1 MKFEDLNNFSE
12 HSLILD
18 NNNYFTKRINQK
30 RIAIFL
36 DRDGVIIKDMHYL
49 SNPEEVILELGIKN
63 LMKFAFDSSIPV
75 FVVTNQSGIGR
86 KKFSWND
93 YFNVT
98 NRMLE
103 IIGSP
108 NPILGIYSNCHI
120 KAKNNNWRKPNPGM
134 ILKASEQFKINLKGS
149 FLIGDRITDLQAG
162 VNAGIGNVV
171 HLLTGH
177 GLNERKE
184 VKKNVKNEEVFFLNN
199 KSSKIHLLDNLLDF
213 PSYLIKS

>member
-1 MKFEDLNNFSE
+1 LNRFSENRLILSNNNNFS
-12 HSLILD
+12 
-18 NNNYFTKRINQK
+18 KRINQK

-49 SNPEEVILELGIKN
+49 SDPERVILELGIKN
-63 LMKFAFDSSIPV
+63 LMQFAFDNFIPV
-75 FVVTNQSGIGR
+75 FVITNQSGIAR

-108 NPILGIYSNCHI
+108 NPIVGIYSNCYI
-120 KAKNNNWRKPNPGM
+120 ETINNNWRKPNPGM
-134 ILKASEQFKINLKGS
+134 ILNAANQFKINLKES

-162 VNAGIGNVV
+162 VNAGVGNVV

-177 GLNERKE
+177 GLNERE
-184 VKKNVKNEEVFFLNN
+184 GVKKSVKQNKLFFFNK
-199 KSSKIHLLDNLLDF
+199 KSSMIYLLDNLLQF
-213 PSYLIKS
+213 PSYLKNIK

>member
-1 MKFEDLNNFSE
+1 MK
-12 HSLILD
+12 
-18 NNNYFTKRINQK
+18 
-30 RIAIFL
+30 AVFL

-49 SNPEEVILELGIKN
+49 SDPERVILELGIKN
-63 LMKFAFDSSIPV
+63 LMQFAFDNFIPV
-75 FVVTNQSGIGR
+75 FVVTNQSGIAR
-86 KKFSWND
+86 KKFSWHD

-108 NPILGIYSNCHI
+108 NPIVGIYSNSYLETI
-120 KAKNNNWRKPNPGM
+120 NNNWRKPNPGM
-134 ILKASEQFKINLKGS
+134 ILNAANQFKINLKES

-177 GLNERKE
+177 GLKERE
-184 VKKNVKNEEVFFLNN
+184 GVKKSIMQNKLFFLNK
-199 KSSKIHLLDNLLDF
+199 KSSMIYLLDNLLQF
-213 PSYLIKS
+213 PSYLKKH

>member
-1 MKFEDLNNFSE
+1 LKFKNLNNFSE
-12 HSLILD
+12 HSLILE
-18 NNNYFTKRINQK
+18 NNNFFAKKINQK

-49 SNPEEVILELGIKN
+49 SNPEEVTLELGIKN
-63 LMKFAFDSSIPV
+63 LMKFAFDNYIPV
-75 FVVTNQSGIGR
+75 FVVTNQSGIAR
-86 KKFSWND
+86 EKFSWND
-93 YFNVT
+93 YLNVT

-108 NPILGIYSNCHI
+108 NPIVGIYSNCYI

-134 ILKASEQFKINLKGS
+134 ILKAAEQFEINLKGS
-149 FLIGDRITDLQAG
+149 FLIGDRITDLQSG
-162 VNAGIGNVV
+162 VNAGIGNLI

-177 GLNERKE
+177 GLKEREE
-184 VKKNVKNEEVFFLNN
+184 VKKNVKNKKFFFLNN
-199 KSSKIHLLDNLLDF
+199 KSSMIYLLDNLLDF

>member
-1 MKFEDLNNFSE
+1 LRFDNLNSFSENKLILENNINFS
-12 HSLILD
+12 
-18 NNNYFTKRINQK
+18 NRINQR
-30 RIAIFL
+30 RIAIFM

-49 SNPEEVILELGIKN
+49 SDPERVILELGIKN
-63 LMKFAFDSSIPV
+63 LMQFAFDNFIPV
-75 FVVTNQSGIGR
+75 FVVTNQSGIAR
-86 KKFSWND
+86 KKFSWHD

-108 NPILGIYSNCHI
+108 NPIVGIYSNSYLETI
-120 KAKNNNWRKPNPGM
+120 NNNWRKPNPGM
-134 ILKASEQFKINLKGS
+134 ILNAANQFKINLKES

-177 GLNERKE
+177 GLKERE
-184 VKKNVKNEEVFFLNN
+184 GVKKSIMQNKLFFLNK
-199 KSSKIHLLDNLLDF
+199 KSSMIYLLDNLLQF
-213 PSYLIKS
+213 PSYLKKH

>member
-1 MKFEDLNNFSE
+1 MSNFSE
-12 HSLILD
+12 HSLILE
-18 NNNYFTKRINQK
+18 NNYFEKTINQK

-49 SNPEEVILELGIKN
+49 SNPEEVKLESGIKN
-63 LMKFAFDSSIPV
+63 LMQIAFDNCIPV
-75 FVVTNQSGIGR
+75 FVVTNQSGIAR

-98 NRMLE
+98 NRMLD

-108 NPILGIYSNCHI
+108 NPIVGIYSNCHI
-120 KAKNNNWRKPNPGM
+120 EAKNNNWRKPNPGM
-134 ILKASEQFKINLKGS
+134 ILKAAEQFKINLKES
-149 FLIGDRITDLQAG
+149 YLIGDRITDLQAG

-177 GLNERKE
+177 GLNEREE
-184 VKKNVKNEEVFFLNN
+184 VKNNVKNKKLFFLNN
-199 KSSKIHLLDNLLDF
+199 KSSNLYLLDNLADF
-213 PSYLIKS
+213 NSYLIKS

>member
-1 MKFEDLNNFSE
+1 MNSFSENKLILENNINFS
-12 HSLILD
+12 
-18 NNNYFTKRINQK
+18 NRINQR
-30 RIAIFL
+30 RIAIFM

-49 SNPEEVILELGIKN
+49 SDPERVILELGIKN
-63 LMKFAFDSSIPV
+63 LMQFAFDNFIPV
-75 FVVTNQSGIGR
+75 FVVTNQSGIAR
-86 KKFSWND
+86 KKFSWHD

-108 NPILGIYSNCHI
+108 NPIVGIYSNSYLETI
-120 KAKNNNWRKPNPGM
+120 NNNWRKPNPGM
-134 ILKASEQFKINLKGS
+134 ILNAANQFKINLKES

-177 GLNERKE
+177 GLKERE
-184 VKKNVKNEEVFFLNN
+184 GVKKSIMQNKLFFLNK
-199 KSSKIHLLDNLLDF
+199 KSSMIYLLDNLLQF
-213 PSYLIKS
+213 PSYLKKH

>member
-1 MKFEDLNNFSE
+1 MNSLSE
-12 HSLILD
+12 HTFILE
-18 NNNYFTKRINQK
+18 NNNYFSKRINQK

-49 SNPEEVILELGIKN
+49 SNPEKVKLELGIKN
-63 LMKFAFDSSIPV
+63 LLKFAFDNRIPV
-75 FVVTNQSGIGR
+75 FVVTNQSGIAR
-86 KKFSWND
+86 KKFTWND

-120 KAKNNNWRKPNPGM
+120 KTINNNWRKPNPGM
-134 ILKASEQFKINLKGS
+134 ILNAAQQFKINLKES

-177 GLNERKE
+177 GLEERE
-184 VKKNVKNEEVFFLNN
+184 GIKKNVKNKKLFFLNQ
-199 KSSKIHLLDNLLDF
+199 KSSMIYLLDNLLDF
-213 PSYLIKS
+213 PYYLVKNLN

>member
-1 MKFEDLNNFSE
+1 MNSLSE
-12 HSLILD
+12 HTFILE
-18 NNNYFTKRINQK
+18 NNNYFSKRINQK

-49 SNPEEVILELGIKN
+49 SNPEKVKLELGIKN
-63 LMKFAFDSSIPV
+63 LLKFAFDNRIPV
-75 FVVTNQSGIGR
+75 FVVTNQSGIAR
-86 KKFSWND
+86 KKFTWDD

-108 NPILGIYSNCHI
+108 NPIVGIYSNCHI
-120 KAKNNNWRKPNPGM
+120 KTINNNWRKPNPGM
-134 ILKASEQFKINLKGS
+134 ILNAAQQFKINLKES

-177 GLNERKE
+177 GLEERE
-184 VKKNVKNEEVFFLNN
+184 GIKKNVKNKKLFFLNQ
-199 KSSKIHLLDNLLDF
+199 KSSMIYLLDNLLDF
-213 PSYLIKS
+213 PYYLVKNLN

>member
-1 MKFEDLNNFSE
+1 MKFENLSNFSE
-12 HSLILD
+12 HSLILE
-18 NNNYFTKRINQK
+18 NNYFEKTINQK

-49 SNPEEVILELGIKN
+49 SNPEEVKLESGIKN
-63 LMKFAFDSSIPV
+63 LMQIAFDNCIPV
-75 FVVTNQSGIGR
+75 FVVTNQSGIAR

-98 NRMLE
+98 NRMLD

-108 NPILGIYSNCHI
+108 NPIVGIYSNCHI
-120 KAKNNNWRKPNPGM
+120 EAKNNNWRKPNPGM
-134 ILKASEQFKINLKGS
+134 ILKAAEQFKINLKES
-149 FLIGDRITDLQAG
+149 YLIGDRITDLQAG

-177 GLNERKE
+177 GLNEREE
-184 VKKNVKNEEVFFLNN
+184 VKNNVKNKKLFFLNN
-199 KSSKIHLLDNLLDF
+199 KSSNLYLLDNLADF
-213 PSYLIKS
+213 NSYLIKS